1 MQFLPTKID
10 MYFHVIGIKEVKN
23 EKYNINIV
31 LESESISIAKDFL
44 YFHNIVI
51 LNISEY
57 TKPLQSFWNLAIVV
71 KNKPQNIKIT
81 SSFDNIYHAL
91 EYFMIIWFDIIY
103 TNFTNEQK
111 LSDNEISEIIRN
123 TQEKVKK
130 IKEATKQELQQQ
142 KEKERKIYKD
152 NKLNKIL
159 DISLSAT
166 QEVDLLLNTI
176 DTSKIS
182 PDKIR
187 DIKLLSQELTKL
199 RMWRNVNK
207 MVEVLESTYQK
218 IYEIQ
223 QESVFGKTPQLL
235 ISWSSISDVEIEQEY
250 FKYQKAQNIKKIWT
264 RRSNSD
270 SYYLSFETTGI
281 YLKFLFKDLKK
292 SFKDIYLFFF
302 NLFDF
307 FEIFFIFTTLILVI
321 YIRFSKI
328 SYSISQ
334 DLFLYYF
341 LIQAGVFG
349 FFINITKL
357 FRTKSIKINILLIIV
372 ALTLSY
378 FILGLLKN
386 NLSF

>member
-71 KNKPQNIKIT
+71 KNKPQNIKII

-223 QESVFGKTPQLL
+223 QESVFGETPQLL

-292 SFKDIYLFFF
+292 SFKNIYLFFF

-378 FILGLLKN
+378 FMLGLLKN

>member
-71 KNKPQNIKIT
+71 KNKPQNIKII
-81 SSFDNIYHAL
+81 SSFDNMYQAL

>member
-57 TKPLQSFWNLAIVV
+57 TKTLQSFWNLAIVV
-71 KNKPQNIKIT
+71 KNKTQNIKII

-223 QESVFGKTPQLL
+223 QESVFGETPQLL

-292 SFKDIYLFFF
+292 SFKNIYLFFF

-307 FEIFFIFTTLILVI
+307 FEIFFIFTTLILVT

>member
-71 KNKPQNIKIT
+71 KNKPQNIKII
-81 SSFDNIYHAL
+81 SSFDNMYQAL

-111 LSDNEISEIIRN
+111 LSDNEISEIIRS

-142 KEKERKIYKD
+142 KEKERKIFKD

>member
-57 TKPLQSFWNLAIVV
+57 TKPLQSFGNLAIVV
-71 KNKPQNIKIT
+71 KNKPQNIKII

-91 EYFMIIWFDIIY
+91 EYFMIIGFDIIY

-199 RMWRNVNK
+199 RMGRNVNK

-235 ISWSSISDVEIEQEY
+235 ISGSSISDVEIEQEY
-250 FKYQKAQNIKKIWT
+250 FKYQKAQNIKKIGT

-292 SFKDIYLFFF
+292 SFKNIYLFFF